1 MPSVPL
7 IRPLSLSVV
16 PLLILQTPC
25 FPCRA
30 TCSFPLHIPIH
41 FPPDCF
47 QASDTGQD
55 SSCLWV
61 DKTLPR
67 NANRNFLSDVMDGP
81 RPLLVLSISLSPGY
95 TPETKSSLWIAHVSF
110 RTIGLRETQCKHE
123 KGKALRSWQRQALRL
138 GSTLFR
144 VTGEETQLL
153 TYKLS
158 FLENPGSPHLPD

>member
-1 MPSVPL
+1 M
-7 IRPLSLSVV
+7 LSLQGN
-16 PLLILQTPC
+16 LLLPA
-25 FPCRA
+25 PYSH
-30 TCSFPLHIPIH
+30 SFPPT
-41 FPPDCF
+41 
-47 QASDTGQD
+47 ASKPQILG
-55 SSCLWV
+55 
-61 DKTLPR
+61 KTPAVCGWTKQLPR

-110 RTIGLRETQCKHE
+110 RTTGLQKTQCKHE
-123 KGKALRSWQRQALRL
+123 KGKALRSWQRRALRL

-144 VTGEETQLL
+144 VTGEETQLF